1 MNLSG
6 LIKLSNKYGK
16 DPELVLGGGGNTS
29 EKNEQVLYIK
39 CSGTSL
45 ATIGEDGF
53 VPVSRTALDATLE
66 KEYPVDDKGREAA
79 FLADVMAART
89 IPGET
94 RRPSVEA
101 LLHNLFP
108 QRYVVHLHPALAN
121 GLTCGKAGE
130 SKLKELFGESV
141 AWVPATRPG
150 YVLGKL
156 CYDVLREYNAKTD
169 KYVQLAFLENH
180 GIFVAA
186 DTEAEIETL
195 ITESINKLQS
205 VVLYSPNQEYSTV
218 IDKSIITQIKE
229 KTGFSHVEFRTNP
242 QILEYLKNIDAAK
255 DLLLPFTP
263 DQIVYCGAYPTYVEC
278 LSELSDDLSGKILLV
293 EDMGIFAL
301 GQTEKD
307 VSLAIEVFLNA
318 VNIAVYAKNFGG
330 AQPLAED
337 LINFIASW
345 EAESYRQKEAK
356 KR

>member
-29 EKNEQVLYIK
+29 EKDEEVLYVK

-45 ATIGEDGF
+45 ATIDENGF
-53 VPVSRTALDATLE
+53 VPVSRTALDATLN
-66 KEYPVDDKGREAA
+66 KNYPTDDKGREAA

-89 IPGET
+89 MPGET

-108 QRYVVHLHPALAN
+108 QRYVVHLHPALVN

-130 SKLKELFGESV
+130 AKLKELFGESV
-141 AWVPATRPG
+141 VWVPVTRPG

-156 CYDVLREYNAKTD
+156 CYDVLREYKNKTGKD
-169 KYVQLAFLENH
+169 VQLAFLENH

-186 DTEAEIETL
+186 DTEEEIETL
-195 ITESINKLQS
+195 ITKSMSLLQS
-205 VVLYSPNQEYSTV
+205 VVTYVPNQEYSTAVAPDV
-218 IDKSIITQIKE
+218 IAQIKD
-229 KTGFSHVEFRTNP
+229 KTGFSCIEFRTNP
-242 QILEYLKNIDAAK
+242 QILEYLKGVDAAA

-263 DQIVYCGAYPTYVEC
+263 DQIVYCGAYPTYIKC
-278 LSELSDDLSGKILLV
+278 ISELDSNLPDKILFV
-293 EDMGIFAL
+293 ENMGIFAL
-301 GQTEKD
+301 GQTEKGTN
-307 VSLAIEVFLNA
+307 LAIEVFLNA
-318 VNIAVYAKNFGG
+318 VDIAVYAKNFGG
-330 AQPLAED
+330 VQPLAED
-337 LINFIASW
+337 FIDFIATW

-356 KR
+356 KG